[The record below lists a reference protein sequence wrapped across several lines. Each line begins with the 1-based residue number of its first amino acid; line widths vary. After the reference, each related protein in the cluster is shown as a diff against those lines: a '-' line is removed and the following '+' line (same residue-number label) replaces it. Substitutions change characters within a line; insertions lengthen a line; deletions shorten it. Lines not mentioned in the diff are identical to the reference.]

1 MTLCPHSSLS
11 RTTANSSSLMLEDG
25 SDLAVFDMT
34 PPIET
39 CGGWCEGTGT
49 LGDVV
54 WVNSM
59 ERIADFF
66 DSDNFDRFA
75 WQTYGSTAD
84 HATDANGDPI
94 SGTPRMQNSTEP
106 MELFLEF

>member
-1 MTLCPHSSLS
+1 
-11 RTTANSSSLMLEDG
+11 MLEDG

-75 WQTYGSTAD
+75 WQTYWFDRRPCDRCKRRPHQRYAANAEQ
-84 HATDANGDPI
+84 HRTDGVI
-94 SGTPRMQNSTEP
+94 SGVLIQPPS
-106 MELFLEF
+106 L